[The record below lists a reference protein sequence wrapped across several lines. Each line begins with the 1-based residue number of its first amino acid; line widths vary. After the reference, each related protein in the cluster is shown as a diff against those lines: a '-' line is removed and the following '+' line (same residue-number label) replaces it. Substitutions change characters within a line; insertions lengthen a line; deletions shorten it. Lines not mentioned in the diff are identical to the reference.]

1 MENTSNNENE
11 WRELAKD
18 PKRKAKSKDPGWKYA
33 FYPNLG
39 NKDVVKCV
47 LCGNENHGGIN
58 RLKQHLI
65 GGYPDI
71 HKCPKT
77 TREIAGVMSE
87 YIATTRSKKRN
98 KAEVQLDI
106 VDDEDDEVQEIGSTG
121 ASNTAPRCSKNKPLG
136 FQPKVSKS
144 VGSMV
149 MRTPEQVIEDRHA
162 KGPSQTT
169 IESRLRTPEEK
180 TRVHMHIANFFYEC
194 GIPFNAANSRS
205 YEVMVESIGQYGPG
219 LKPPTFHE
227 LRKPLL
233 KKAKEDTD
241 KLKEKHE
248 KAWQKYG
255 CTLMSDGW
263 TDRRGRHLINFLANS
278 PEGTFFLGSV
288 NASSESHDAPML
300 ANLLHSKIKE
310 IGEKN
315 VVQLVTD
322 NGANYK
328 AAAELLETRIHTL
341 FWTPCAAHCI
351 DLMLEDIG
359 KLTGFKRTINQ
370 ARRCTTFIYRHGRVL
385 DALREKT
392 NGRDIVRPGAT
403 RPALAEIAS
412 AMDFAKNKVKASFE
426 KKQALLNKVLR
437 IINDRWENQMGKPL
451 YGAALFLNPGGYFD
465 LLENNPSYASRLR
478 EDFNDVLEKMIT
490 DRITRDKISNYA
502 DDYKN
507 SREGFAREMALEH
520 RKLKSPLDWWDAYGG
535 RALELQSFAKRIVG
549 LCCSSSGC
557 ERNWSTFE
565 FIHTKKRNRLEHQR
579 LNDLVYIQY
588 NRKIDSRFKKRR
600 ELGRNFDPLVL
611 DDFEWNNEWISAEE
625 DTFWS
630 AVDVAQGASHALE
643 GRNFPRRIHGVST
656 SHQGGSSSV
665 VNDEIVTYTRRHT
678 SFTLRDEDL
687 DEEATPIDDDDVED
701 DYGVSSPEPSK
712 ANDEEGY
719 GDGGDIE
726 IDDFA

>member
-1 MENTSNNENE
+1 M
-11 WRELAKD
+11 R
-18 PKRKAKSKDPGWKYA
+18 
-33 FYPNLG
+33 F
-39 NKDVVKCV
+39 
-47 LCGNENHGGIN
+47 
-58 RLKQHLI
+58 
-65 GGYPDI
+65 
-71 HKCPKT
+71 
-77 TREIAGVMSE
+77 
-87 YIATTRSKKRN
+87 
-98 KAEVQLDI
+98 
-106 VDDEDDEVQEIGSTG
+106 QEIGSTG

-149 MRTPEQVIEDRHA
+149 MRTPEQVIEDKHA

-180 TRVHMHIANFFYEC
+180 ARVHMHIANFFYEC

-328 AAAELLETRIHTL
+328 AAGELLETRIHTL

-403 RPALAEIAS
+403 RFATAFLTLQSMYKNREPLRYLFCAEDWSRSKLAKTENGKKVCDTVFSSNFWTNVEECIQASQPLLVVLRIVDGDERPALAEIAS

-451 YGAALFLNPGGYFD
+451 YGAALFLNPGRYFD

-656 SHQGGSSSV
+656 SHQGGSSSA